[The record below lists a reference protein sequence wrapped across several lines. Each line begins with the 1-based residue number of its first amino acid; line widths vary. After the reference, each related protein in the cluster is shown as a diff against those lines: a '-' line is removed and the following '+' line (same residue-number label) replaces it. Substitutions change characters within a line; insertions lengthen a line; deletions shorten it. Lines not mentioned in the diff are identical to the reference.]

1 MKATTTSPLAFAKA
15 PRGPS
20 LLGEAFKTLAQSF
33 EQFCL
38 MARANSFKTESF

>member
-1 MKATTTSPLAFAKA
+1 MNTKTTSPLAFAKA

-20 LLGEAFKTLAQSF
+20 LLGEAFETLAQSF

-38 MARANSFKTESF
+38 MARANSFQTESF